1 MPPEV
6 RSYFESRLGGECNPL
21 LFAVFVSAIDSVEI
35 EQVAC
40 LCHCGEVVMVWL
52 YVCRVNGV
60 EVLEKAVK
68 IASLALF
75 GLLCILIVAIFN
87 LVWF

>member
-1 MPPEV
+1 
-6 RSYFESRLGGECNPL
+6 
-21 LFAVFVSAIDSVEI
+21 
-35 EQVAC
+35 
-40 LCHCGEVVMVWL
+40 MVWL